1 MMMSTTS
8 SSSRVHAVAS
18 TSAPLVSRARPAAA
32 RRAAARAFG
41 GGEGSGGLLGG
52 LARAGL
58 IWTGHD
64 VRDSAFYG
72 FTPAAELWVGRWAML
87 GFASGVAVELFG
99 AGGGIVEQVGLE
111 PSPLLA
117 AVFWGGMGAAT
128 VAGAAVTLL
137 QAVTGEMRVSDA
149 RRIAAA
155 LGVDAASERAV
166 EAAAGEARASPDAAE
181 GVEGG
186 ARAAFLASGEAT
198 DGAIA
203 AEGPYMRWPRVAE
216 AEGAAAADLDDY
228 ARRVERQN
236 GRAAMVG
243 FALAVG
249 VELVNGH
256 STVEQ
261 ILDIFQAVGLIGV
274 SS

>member
-1 MMMSTTS
+1 MA
-8 SSSRVHAVAS
+8 SRLWI
-18 TSAPLVSRARPAAA
+18 TQR
-32 RRAAARAFG
+32 RRATDCAAPRSQVPSSCIAQRRG
-41 GGEGSGGLLGG
+41 RGSHG
-52 LARAGL
+52 
-58 IWTGHD
+58 D
-64 VRDSAFYG
+64 EVRK
-72 FTPAAELWVGRWAML
+72 
-87 GFASGVAVELFG
+87 
-99 AGGGIVEQVGLE
+99 
-111 PSPLLA
+111 
-117 AVFWGGMGAAT
+117 
-128 VAGAAVTLL
+128 
-137 QAVTGEMRVSDA
+137 
-149 RRIAAA
+149 
-155 LGVDAASERAV
+155 
-166 EAAAGEARASPDAAE
+166 DAAE

-186 ARAAFLASGEAT
+186 ARLAFLASGEAT